1 MRDAGHVDEGFDMTP
16 MIDVVMLLIIFFLVT
31 SQFSQSIR
39 TPLELP
45 QQDGQQAEGKDNP
58 GDIIVDLLANGTIAL
73 EGETIS
79 MDVFIA
85 MVASELLHSNPN
97 TEILIRPERFGP
109 AIHLNRLCSGL
120 SKAGVRAYRIATTP
134 VDRDGS

>member
-1 MRDAGHVDEGFDMTP
+1 MRWSTHTDTGFDMTP

-45 QQDGQQAEGKDNP
+45 HQQGQQDDQPHP
-58 GDIIVDLLANGTIAL
+58 GDIVVDLMADGSIRL
-73 EGETIS
+73 EGESLS
-79 MDVFIA
+79 MDAFLA
-85 MVASELLHSNPN
+85 MVSVELLHGNPD
-97 TEILIRPERFGP
+97 TEVLIRPDRAGL
-109 AIHLNRLCSGL
+109 AVHLNQLCARL

-134 VDRDGS
+134 GRRATP